1 MPDIKRSESLKSLLQ
16 TGEGRRCIRQEKIFQ
31 RIVLKFLADY
41 YNTAPAVVPKEDLQ
55 KIVG

>member
-1 MPDIKRSESLKSLLQ
+1 MPDINRSEALKSLLQ

-41 YNTAPAVVPKEDLQ
+41 YNTAPAGVPKEDLQ

>member
-16 TGEGRRCIRQEKIFQ
+16 TGEGRRGIRQEKIFQ

-41 YNTAPAVVPKEDLQ
+41 YNTAPAGVPKEDLQ